1 MGSVIGGRT
10 HSFHADASAFGGH
23 IEQPFEKIIA
33 SQAPL
38 TLSPDGGY
46 TSVRVNSFQV
56 EGLFSFKSAYTQVS
70 GIMSTKRPGWT
81 TLATSVIEGLN
92 VAEILT
98 ADRVVAQIITDHP
111 AAPGKYAPKINFVG
125 TRFDNLRIGSC
136 ELNVDLDLDLCK
148 PNSADSDGFPD
159 QRTMDDQRFLGYL
172 QQRGQY
178 NPAVKGKSQIECS
191 LVEKIT
197 PTKGKLPGTIQGN
210 VLAIPGLGK
219 VTLAELIVDSN
230 SYRLSMFRLELGCP
244 TKGGLSGGNVIS
256 NGSTN
261 P

>member
-1 MGSVIGGRT
+1 MGHTIGGRT
-10 HSFHADASAFGGH
+10 HSFHADASAFGGQL
-23 IEQPFEKIIA
+23 EQPFERIIPA
-33 SQAPL
+33 QAPL

-46 TSVRVNSFQV
+46 NTTRVDYFQV

-70 GIMSTKRPGWT
+70 GIVSKKRPGWT
-81 TLATSVIEGLN
+81 TLTTSVIEGLN
-92 VAEILT
+92 VAEVFT

-111 AAPGKYAPKINFVG
+111 AAAGKYAPRVNFVG

-136 ELNVDLDLDLCK
+136 PIDVDLDLDLCTPEK
-148 PNSADSDGFPD
+148 TDSDGFPE
-159 QRTMDDQRFLGYL
+159 QGTMTDPRFLANL

-191 LVEKIT
+191 LVEKVT
-197 PTKGKLPGTIQGN
+197 PKGKFPGPEPQGN
-210 VLAIPGLGK
+210 VLIVPGFGK
-219 VTLAELIVDSN
+219 ITLAELIVDCN

-244 TKGGLSGGNVIS
+244 TKGGLSGGNGTA
-256 NGSTN
+256 NGSTA

>member
-1 MGSVIGGRT
+1 MGHTIGGRT
-10 HSFHADASAFGGH
+10 HSFHADASAFGGQL
-23 IEQPFEKIIA
+23 EQPFERIIPA
-33 SQAPL
+33 QAPL

-46 TSVRVNSFQV
+46 SSARIDHFAV

-70 GIMSTKRPGWT
+70 GIVSKKRPGWT
-81 TLATSVIEGLN
+81 TLATSVIDGLN
-92 VAEILT
+92 VGEIFL

-111 AAPGKYAPKINFVG
+111 AAAGKYAPRVNFVG

-136 ELNVDLDLDLCK
+136 PIDIDLDLNLCTPEK
-148 PNSADSDGFPD
+148 ADADGFPE
-159 QRTMDDQRFLGYL
+159 QHTMADQRFLGSL

-178 NPAVKGKSQIECS
+178 NPAVKGKTQIECS

-197 PTKGKLPGTIQGN
+197 PKGKLPGTIQGN
-210 VLAIPGLGK
+210 VLTIPGFGK
-219 VTLAELIVDSN
+219 ISLAELIIDSS

-244 TKGGLSGGNVIS
+244 TRGGLSGGNTIS
-256 NGSTN
+256 NGTTA